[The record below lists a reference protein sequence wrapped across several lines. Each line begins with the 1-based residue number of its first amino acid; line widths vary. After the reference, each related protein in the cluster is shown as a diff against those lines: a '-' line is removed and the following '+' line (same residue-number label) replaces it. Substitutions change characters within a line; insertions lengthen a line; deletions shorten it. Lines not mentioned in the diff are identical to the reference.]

1 MVRDNE
7 IKATVSPFAI
17 RPGEIKVFDGKDG
30 YVSMN
35 QIIHKINLGHI
46 NDLHFKILELVNEF
60 EFITSRQIYQ
70 MLERKGIE
78 PGSQDKLNNKLEQLV
93 KSKILTRYY
102 FDSKDGK
109 GIYRVYCLEKM
120 GKYLLDSRGI
130 ECKWQPTD
138 NTKPVAMI
146 KKRLAGNQVIIA
158 YLNNGLH
165 WFLYLVC
172 PFIFIIW
179 LYIILCIFIFSKKRF
194 NFLRRFS
201 LAFASISVVLLV
213 IEGCID
219 LFKDE
224 KIIFNWSIYAVL
236 PIAIVSILIFIFSY
250 NKKLIDEI
258 KQRIFI

>member
-1 MVRDNE
+1 MSYCVNCGVKLKKSEKVCPLCNTKVINPNIINDDY
-7 IKATVSPFAI
+7 K
-17 RPGEIKVFDGKDG
+17 PGYSSLVEE
-30 YVSMN
+30 YN
-35 QIIHKINLGHI
+35 KINVKFLCKLI
-46 NDLHFKILELVNEF
+46 TDILLVVASVIVLCD
-60 EFITSRQIYQ
+60 FIISKNLTWSIYVVA
-70 MLERKGIE
+70 
-78 PGSQDKLNNKLEQLV
+78 S
-93 KSKILTRYY
+93 ILYL
-102 FDSKDGK
+102 DSKLTFVLFK
-109 GIYRVYCLEKM
+109 KKFIP
-120 GKYLLDSRGI
+120 LLI
-130 ECKWQPTD
+130 ELLSTEG
-138 NTKPVAMI
+138 
-146 KKRLAGNQVIIA
+146 LLFIIA

-179 LYIILCIFIFSKKRF
+179 LYIILCIFIFSKKKF

>member
-1 MVRDNE
+1 MSYCVNCGVKLKKSEKVCPLCNTKVINPNIINDDY
-7 IKATVSPFAI
+7 K
-17 RPGEIKVFDGKDG
+17 PGYSSLVEE
-30 YVSMN
+30 YN
-35 QIIHKINLGHI
+35 KINVKFLCKLI
-46 NDLHFKILELVNEF
+46 TDILLVVASVTVLCD
-60 EFITSRQIYQ
+60 FIISKNLTWSIYVVA
-70 MLERKGIE
+70 
-78 PGSQDKLNNKLEQLV
+78 S
-93 KSKILTRYY
+93 ILYL
-102 FDSKDGK
+102 DSKLTFVLFK
-109 GIYRVYCLEKM
+109 KKFIP
-120 GKYLLDSRGI
+120 LLI
-130 ECKWQPTD
+130 ELLSTEG
-138 NTKPVAMI
+138 
-146 KKRLAGNQVIIA
+146 LLFIIA

-179 LYIILCIFIFSKKRF
+179 LYIILCIFNFSKKKF

>member
-1 MVRDNE
+1 MSYCVNCGVKLKKSEKVCPLCNTKVINPNIINDDY
-7 IKATVSPFAI
+7 K
-17 RPGEIKVFDGKDG
+17 PGYSSLVEE
-30 YVSMN
+30 YN
-35 QIIHKINLGHI
+35 KINVKFLCKLI
-46 NDLHFKILELVNEF
+46 TDILLVVASVTVLCD
-60 EFITSRQIYQ
+60 FIISKNLTWSIYVVA
-70 MLERKGIE
+70 
-78 PGSQDKLNNKLEQLV
+78 S
-93 KSKILTRYY
+93 ILYL
-102 FDSKDGK
+102 DSKLTFVLFK
-109 GIYRVYCLEKM
+109 KKFIP
-120 GKYLLDSRGI
+120 LLI
-130 ECKWQPTD
+130 ELLSTEG
-138 NTKPVAMI
+138 
-146 KKRLAGNQVIIA
+146 LLFIIA

-179 LYIILCIFIFSKKRF
+179 LYIILCIFIFSKKKF

-236 PIAIVSILIFIFSY
+236 PITIVSMLIFIFSY

>member
-1 MVRDNE
+1 MSYCVNCGVKLKKSEKVCPLCNTKVINPNIINDDY
-7 IKATVSPFAI
+7 K
-17 RPGEIKVFDGKDG
+17 PGYSSLVEE
-30 YVSMN
+30 YN
-35 QIIHKINLGHI
+35 KINVKFLCKLI
-46 NDLHFKILELVNEF
+46 TDILLVVASVTVLCD
-60 EFITSRQIYQ
+60 FIISKNLTWSIYVVA
-70 MLERKGIE
+70 
-78 PGSQDKLNNKLEQLV
+78 S
-93 KSKILTRYY
+93 ILYL
-102 FDSKDGK
+102 DSKLTFVLFK
-109 GIYRVYCLEKM
+109 KKFIP
-120 GKYLLDSRGI
+120 LLI
-130 ECKWQPTD
+130 ELLSTEG
-138 NTKPVAMI
+138 
-146 KKRLAGNQVIIA
+146 LLFIIA

-179 LYIILCIFIFSKKRF
+179 LYIILCIFIFSKKKF

-201 LAFASISVVLLV
+201 LAFASISAVLLV

>member
-1 MVRDNE
+1 MSYCVNCGVKLKKSEKVCPLCNTKVINPNIINDDY
-7 IKATVSPFAI
+7 K
-17 RPGEIKVFDGKDG
+17 PGYSSLVEE
-30 YVSMN
+30 YN
-35 QIIHKINLGHI
+35 KINVKFLCKLI
-46 NDLHFKILELVNEF
+46 TDILLVVASVTVLCD
-60 EFITSRQIYQ
+60 FIISKNLTWSIYVVA
-70 MLERKGIE
+70 
-78 PGSQDKLNNKLEQLV
+78 S
-93 KSKILTRYY
+93 ILYL
-102 FDSKDGK
+102 DSKLTFVLFK
-109 GIYRVYCLEKM
+109 KKFIP
-120 GKYLLDSRGI
+120 LLI
-130 ECKWQPTD
+130 ELLSTEG
-138 NTKPVAMI
+138 
-146 KKRLAGNQVIIA
+146 LLFIIA

-179 LYIILCIFIFSKKRF
+179 LYIILCIFIFSKKKF

-236 PIAIVSILIFIFSY
+236 PITIVSILIFIFSY

>member
-1 MVRDNE
+1 MSYCVNCGVKLKKSE
-7 IKATVSPFAI
+7 
-17 RPGEIKVFDGKDG
+17 KVCPLCNTK
-30 YVSMN
+30 VIN
-35 QIIHKINLGHI
+35 PNIINDDYKPVYSSLVEEYNKINVKFLCKLI
-46 NDLHFKILELVNEF
+46 TDILLVVASVTVLCDFIISKNLTWSIYVVASILYLYSKLTFVLFKKKFIPLLIELLSTE
-60 EFITSRQIYQ
+60 
-70 MLERKGIE
+70 G
-78 PGSQDKLNNKLEQLV
+78 
-93 KSKILTRYY
+93 
-102 FDSKDGK
+102 
-109 GIYRVYCLEKM
+109 
-120 GKYLLDSRGI
+120 LLF
-130 ECKWQPTD
+130 
-138 NTKPVAMI
+138 
-146 KKRLAGNQVIIA
+146 IIA

-179 LYIILCIFIFSKKRF
+179 LYIILCIFIFSKKKF

-201 LAFASISVVLLV
+201 LAFASISAVLLV